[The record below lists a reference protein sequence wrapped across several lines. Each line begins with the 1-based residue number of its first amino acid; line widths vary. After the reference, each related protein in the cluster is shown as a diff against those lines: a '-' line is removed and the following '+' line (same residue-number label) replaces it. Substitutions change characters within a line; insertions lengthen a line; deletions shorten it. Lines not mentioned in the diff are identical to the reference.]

1 MMKKGLWIG
10 LAVCSLAVMT
20 ACGNEAKE
28 TAAAPTESAV
38 TQQAAQVEKPEA
50 EAAVET
56 AAEQTEP
63 SDMSEEPQTFTD
75 ADKQLVIDYVDQV
88 EPTIDV
94 AQSTMINLSQS
105 ILAWQNYEIE
115 DEDLRKSLVS
125 SNTAFTL
132 LEYEAS

>member
-28 TAAAPTESAV
+28 TAAAPTESAA

-56 AAEQTEP
+56 AAER
-63 SDMSEEPQTFTD
+63 
-75 ADKQLVIDYVDQV
+75 YV
-88 EPTIDV
+88 
-94 AQSTMINLSQS
+94 
-105 ILAWQNYEIE
+105 
-115 DEDLRKSLVS
+115 
-125 SNTAFTL
+125 
-132 LEYEAS
+132 